1 MVYAPVFDTL
11 WFGYMEEDNGI
22 KKAFKTIDASQK
34 IRRFDIAEQKLLT
47 RKPLENVKV
56 ITSRFYSSRIIGNW
70 LKKNLGIKKYIH
82 LTRGSSLKFC
92 LISEGLAHL
101 YPRQGVTC
109 IWDTVASHA
118 ILNCSGG
125 SVISLTNGSDLVY
138 NQNLENPEFLASCW
152 NTREISLLIKNQ
164 KKYLSTDF

>member
-82 LTRGSSLKFC
+82 LR
-92 LISEGLAHL
+92 
-101 YPRQGVTC
+101 
-109 IWDTVASHA
+109 
-118 ILNCSGG
+118 
-125 SVISLTNGSDLVY
+125 
-138 NQNLENPEFLASCW
+138 
-152 NTREISLLIKNQ
+152 
-164 KKYLSTDF
+164 